1 MLSDVRDTDLEGFLA
16 RLLAVEPSAV
26 TASADLR
33 NDLHLDSLQ
42 QLELLVWLAARG
54 VDIDATPAGQIVTVA
69 DACMLLDT
77 ARGSAGDGHPVVGR
91 RRDVPPGPV
100 TRAGVRSPRLH
111 NGRFALRPVTP
122 EYLPFLYELAIS
134 EEIGFRW
141 RFRGAVPNQ
150 ETFQAGLWQGVLA
163 QFVVVLPATGEP
175 IGLVVAYNADTTRG
189 IAYLAAVFTPDYLLT
204 GLPASAVELFVRYL
218 FQVWNLRK
226 LYMEVPEFNYELIA
240 SGEGRRFDIEGRLR
254 DFNYYDGRFWDEY
267 LLALCRH
274 HVGLPPVP
282 STSHPVPVPGA
293 PSLSGIP
300 DFPTG
305 AGT

>member
-16 RLLAVEPSAV
+16 RLLAVEASAV
-26 TASADLR
+26 TATADLR

-54 VDIDATPAGQIVTVA
+54 VDIDATPAGQIATVA
-69 DACMLLDT
+69 DACMLLEA

-134 EEIGFRW
+134 EEVGFRW

-240 SGEGRRFDIEGRLR
+240 SGEGRRFDVEGRLR